1 MRGNCDGVGAGAESP
16 LVSRFPVVL
25 HCTIIDRPATL
36 ESGMTD
42 TDLSSPRVSRR
53 DYVLILLALAMGG
66 FAIGIS
72 EFSTMGL
79 MTQIAQGLQITE
91 PQVGHVISAYALGVV
106 VGAPLLA
113 ILGARW
119 PRRTLLLLLMVFYA
133 LGNVAS
139 ALAPS
144 YHAMLLCRFI
154 AGLPHGAY
162 FGVASLVAA
171 SISPPNQRATA
182 VGRVLLGL
190 SVALLV
196 GNPLATWLGQIVSWR
211 WAYASVSVIALGTV
225 AAVAVLL
232 PPQPEELR
240 QQPLRELRAF
250 NQPQVWLALAIGAVG
265 FSGMFC
271 VFSYLAPTLT
281 AVTGVTAARIPLA
294 MVAFGVGGVLG
305 SILGGWLFD
314 RMQFR
319 AVPVL
324 LLWSVVVMLT
334 FPLAAQ
340 SGVWVFVSIVAVG
353 TMGALAPALQTRLMD
368 VAAEAQTLA
377 AASNHA
383 AFNTANALGPWLG
396 GMAITAGWGWTST
409 GYVGAATAL
418 GGLLVYAA
426 AVWQERH
433 RQRAVLTNC

>member
-1 MRGNCDGVGAGAESP
+1 MDP
-16 LVSRFPVVL
+16 
-25 HCTIIDRPATL
+25 
-36 ESGMTD
+36 GM
-42 TDLSSPRVSRR
+42 SSNDASTPRVPRR

-79 MTQIAQGLQITE
+79 MTQIAHGLHISE

-133 LGNVAS
+133 LGNLAS

-144 YHAMLLCRFI
+144 YHTMLLCRFI

-182 VGRVLLGL
+182 VGRV
-190 SVALLV
+190 
-196 GNPLATWLGQIVSWR
+196 
-211 WAYASVSVIALGTV
+211 IALGTV

-232 PPQPEELR
+232 PPAPDEPR
-240 QQPLRELRAF
+240 QQPLREMRAF
-250 NQPQVWLALAIGAVG
+250 NQPQVWFALAIGAVG

-281 AVTGVTAARIPLA
+281 AVTGVAPARIPLA
-294 MVAFGVGGVLG
+294 MAAFGVGGVLG

-324 LLWSVVVMLT
+324 LVWSIVVMLT
-334 FPLAAQ
+334 FPLAAL
-340 SGVWVFVSIVAVG
+340 SSSWVFVSIVAVG

-418 GGLLVYAA
+418 GGLLVYSC
-426 AVWQERH
+426 AVWQER
-433 RQRAVLTNC
+433 RQRALAASY

>member
-1 MRGNCDGVGAGAESP
+1 
-16 LVSRFPVVL
+16 
-25 HCTIIDRPATL
+25 
-36 ESGMTD
+36 MTD

-133 LGNVAS
+133 LANVAS

-232 PPQPEELR
+232 PPQPEEPR

>member
-1 MRGNCDGVGAGAESP
+1 
-16 LVSRFPVVL
+16 
-25 HCTIIDRPATL
+25 
-36 ESGMTD
+36 MTD

-211 WAYASVSVIALGTV
+211 WAYASVSVIALVTV

-232 PPQPEELR
+232 PPQPEEPR

>member
-1 MRGNCDGVGAGAESP
+1 M
-16 LVSRFPVVL
+16 
-25 HCTIIDRPATL
+25 
-36 ESGMTD
+36 
-42 TDLSSPRVSRR
+42 SRR

>member
-1 MRGNCDGVGAGAESP
+1 M
-16 LVSRFPVVL
+16 
-25 HCTIIDRPATL
+25 
-36 ESGMTD
+36 
-42 TDLSSPRVSRR
+42 SRR

-79 MTQIAQGLQITE
+79 MTQIAQGLQISE

-144 YHAMLLCRFI
+144 YHTMLLCCFI

-196 GNPLATWLGQIVSWR
+196 GNPLATWLGQMVSWR

-225 AAVAVLL
+225 AAVALLL
-232 PPQPEELR
+232 PPQPDEPR

-281 AVTGVTAARIPLA
+281 TVTGVTPARIPLA

-340 SGVWVFVSIVAVG
+340 SGLWVFVSIVAVG

-368 VAAEAQTLA
+368 VAAQAQTLA

-418 GGLLVYAA
+418 GGLLVYAL
-426 AVWQERH
+426 AVWQER
-433 RQRAVLTNC
+433 RQQRAVLANC